1 MRNFKFLSSVDDED
15 AVEPNVDRFRELV
28 DYQRRTE
35 MVFVPTEPP
44 QIYTEMLRMSTPIN
58 EMTETDLNRF
68 KISQERVILE
78 RISNTLDFR
87 HEIIHQDENGFTLRS
102 ELYL

>member
-1 MRNFKFLSSVDDED
+1 MKNFRFLSSVDEND
-15 AVEPNVDRFRELV
+15 AVEPDVDRFNELV
-28 DYQRRTE
+28 NYQTRTE
-35 MVFVPTEPP
+35 MVFVPSETT
-44 QIYTEMLRMSTPIN
+44 QIYTEMLRMNVPIN
-58 EMTETDLNRF
+58 EMTEDQLNHI

-87 HEIIHQDENGFTLRS
+87 HEIISVDGNGFTLRT

>member
-1 MRNFKFLSSVDDED
+1 MRNFKFLTHPNEND
-15 AVEPNVDRFRELV
+15 AVEPNVDRFNELV

-35 MVFVPTEPP
+35 MVFVPSETT
-44 QIYTEMLRMSTPIN
+44 QIYTEMYRMNVPIN
-58 EMTETDLNRF
+58 EMTETDLNHF

-87 HEIIHQDENGFTLRS
+87 HEIIHQDGNGFTLRT

>member
-1 MRNFKFLSSVDDED
+1 MKNFRFLSSVDEND
-15 AVEPNVDRFRELV
+15 AVEPDVDRFNELV
-28 DYQRRTE
+28 NYQTRTE
-35 MVFVPTEPP
+35 MVFVPSETT
-44 QIYTEMLRMSTPIN
+44 QIYTEMLRMNVPIN
-58 EMTETDLNRF
+58 EMTEDQLNHI

-87 HEIIHQDENGFTLRS
+87 HEIVFVDGNGFTLRT